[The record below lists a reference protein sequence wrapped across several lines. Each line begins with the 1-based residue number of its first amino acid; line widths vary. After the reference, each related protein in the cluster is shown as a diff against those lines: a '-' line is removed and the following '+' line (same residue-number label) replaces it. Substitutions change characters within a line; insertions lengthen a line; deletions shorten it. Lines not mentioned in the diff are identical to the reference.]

1 MATIDRRALLVFA
14 CVISHI
20 QTTPVHLPKDKKMH
34 GRRERRRRI
43 KYASRSMKIDAAL
56 PPISSRTQRKRCQR
70 CPFTPP
76 IRIGG
81 VRLNYIQRN
90 SSVDLKV
97 NWPTDQNSTTTDGTY
112 SNVVAGPKRMAADP
126 ISSIQTAAVSL
137 LCLDISQRC
146 A

>member
-1 MATIDRRALLVFA
+1 MATIDRRALLVIA

-81 VRLNYIQRN
+81 VRLNYTQRN
-90 SSVDLKV
+90 TSVDLKV
-97 NWPTDQNSTTTDGTY
+97 NWPTKIAQQQM
-112 SNVVAGPKRMAADP
+112 GPTPMLWLARNEWPLSPFHPFKRLP
-126 ISSIQTAAVSL
+126 FPYHL
-137 LCLDISQRC
+137 LYIFQRC